1 MSISGGWGRNR
12 MLFSKIF
19 GVFFAAL
26 TLTLFS
32 VGYWGWT
39 LVYQQE
45 PEYLYIG
52 RLIGRGFDV
61 FVFAFITYIIHAEI
75 HSQSRFRADS
85 GLYSAVQQKIDE
97 DLDPDKT
104 RRVDL
109 G

>member
-1 MSISGGWGRNR
+1 MSKMGIWPRNR
-12 MLFSKIF
+12 MILSKIF

-26 TLTLFS
+26 TLFS
-32 VGYWGWT
+32 VGYWGWIV
-39 LVYQQE
+39 VYQQE
-45 PEYLYIG
+45 PGYLYIG
-52 RLIGRGFDV
+52 RLISRGFDV

-75 HSQSRFRADS
+75 RSQSRFRADS